1 MYHLLHRAQGLG
13 KKFRKFAFR
22 SGRAARGFNPERR
35 MGQRGVGSQQYQ
47 LIARA
52 TYLPKGYLTK
62 PRLRL
67 RLRYQLI
74 ARATYLPKGH
84 LTKPRLRLCLRY
96 QLIARATYL
105 RCATV
110 ALTRNTHG
118 RGTNGGLT
126 SAKAEVGAGSN
137 AGDSRDRSRPND
149 RIALVRGRR

>member
-52 TYLPKGYLTK
+52 TYLPKGHLTK

-74 ARATYLPKGH
+74 AIATYLPKGH

-110 ALTRNTHG
+110 SVGRYSDLSSLRNG
-118 RGTNGGLT
+118 SPSLGSSFASGISWSPRRPIYGLPPP
-126 SAKAEVGAGSN
+126 VLV
-137 AGDSRDRSRPND
+137 DR
-149 RIALVRGRR
+149 